1 MDEVYGGSDNWA
13 RIVEGGEAKLQ
24 EAIKCGGLSVVKSK
38 VITSILRQVHEK
50 YGKYSLDH
58 LHDAETEEA
67 YKELLAFQGVGP
79 KTASCVL
86 LFCLRRESFAVDTHV
101 WRIVGLL
108 GWRPKEAGREATQ
121 QHLEVRVPPEE
132 KYGLHVLMVTHGK
145 RCEECRAGGKSVG
158 KCELRKAFRKEKVEK
173 EEEIQVEEET
183 LKEESEE

>member
-1 MDEVYGGSDNWA
+1 M
-13 RIVEGGEAKLQ
+13 EGGEAKLQ
-24 EAIKCGGLSVVKSK
+24 AAIKCGGLSVVKSK
-38 VITSILRQVHEK
+38 VIISILRQVREK
-50 YGKYSLDH
+50 YGDYSLDH

-101 WRIVGLL
+101 WRIAGLL

-121 QHLEVRVPPEE
+121 AHLEVRVPAED

-145 RCEECRAGGKSVG
+145 RCDECRAGGKSAG
-158 KCELRKAFRKEKVEK
+158 KCELRKAFRKERAEK
-173 EEEIQVEEET
+173 DEEIKVEEEE
-183 LKEESEE
+183 LQEEWES